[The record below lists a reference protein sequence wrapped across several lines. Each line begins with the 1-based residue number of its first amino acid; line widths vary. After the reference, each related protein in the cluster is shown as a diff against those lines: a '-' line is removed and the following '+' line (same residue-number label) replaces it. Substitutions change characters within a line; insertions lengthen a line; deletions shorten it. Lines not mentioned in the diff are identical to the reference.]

1 MVGFIPGDRLLTR
14 DIRQLEE
21 KDYQQASNSRN
32 HHTAAGKSIRS
43 AHDFSCMNI
52 CF

>member
-1 MVGFIPGDRLLTR
+1 MVGLIPGDRLLPC

-21 KDYQQASNSRN
+21 KDYQQAYNSRN
-32 HHTAAGKSIRS
+32 HHTAAAKPIRS
-43 AHDFSCMNI
+43 AHDFSCLNI